1 MAVERIIE
9 LGDVRIVI
17 WWCASSIMRCVREIR
32 AANGCRIFNSSLS
45 HRHRRYII
53 SGAVVET
60 YASHQ
65 VTCSSSSRTSHIA
78 PSFFI
83 LSSRHDVH
91 RMPVRKR
98 RVGFAGTKKRHDWI
112 GARVEGSK
120 DIRIFIVRFA
130 MALLSTST
138 RAYIAYNFFLMRY
151 KAEYP

>member
-9 LGDVRIVI
+9 LDDVRIVI
-17 WWCASSIMRCVREIR
+17 WWCASSIMRCVREISER
-32 AANGCRIFNSSLS
+32 TDAAFLTPLSLS
-45 HRHRRYII
+45 SSSSSYI

-78 PSFFI
+78 PSFF

-98 RVGFAGTKKRHDWI
+98 RVGFWTKKRHDWI

-130 MALLSTST
+130 AMKARHFFLHR
-138 RAYIAYNFFLMRY
+138 RAPVYNFFLMRY